1 MKKIAFFTLAQSLL
15 LSFTASAVDYSIP
28 IENCKKSVDIVL
40 NQDYE
45 LFKQLYAPLP
55 KDMDE
60 SIVKGMLAREHDH
73 YTKNHYLGI
82 HNFTIVGTEVLEDAK
97 NSIYQTSQKNALKY
111 GYIDEL
117 RVNYTFTTSK
127 IFLGKK
133 KDNVTIKGKCKF
145 GQVDGKWLLV
155 NLLRS

>member
-1 MKKIAFFTLAQSLL
+1 MKANLIKIFTQFSLGENYEKNRFFTLAQSLL

-60 SIVKGMLAREHDH
+60 SIVKGMLARKHAN
-73 YTKNHYLGI
+73 YTKKQYLGI

-97 NSIYQTSQKNALKY
+97 YSIIKRSQKNALKY
-111 GYIDEL
+111 GYTDEL
-117 RVNYTFTTSK
+117 WVNYTFKTSK
-127 IFLGKK
+127 VFGKRK
-133 KDNVTIKGKCKF
+133 TT
-145 GQVDGKWLLV
+145 
-155 NLLRS
+155 

>member
-1 MKKIAFFTLAQSLL
+1 MKKIAFITLAQSLL

-55 KDMDE
+55 KDMDP
-60 SIVKGMLAREHDH
+60 SIVKGMLASKHAN
-73 YTKNHYLGI
+73 YTKKQYLGI

-111 GYIDEL
+111 GYTDEL
-117 RVNYTFTTSK
+117 WVNYTFTTSEL
-127 IFLGKK
+127 FLGKK

-145 GQVDGKWLLV
+145 GQVDGKWLMV

>member
-1 MKKIAFFTLAQSLL
+1 MKKIAFITLAQSLL

-45 LFKQLYAPLP
+45 LFKQVYAPLS
-55 KDMDE
+55 KDMDQ
-60 SIVKGMLAREHDH
+60 SIVKGMLARKHAN
-73 YTKNHYLGI
+73 YTKKQYLGI

-97 NSIYQTSQKNALKY
+97 NSIIKRTQRNALKY
-111 GYIDEL
+111 GYTDEL
-117 RVNYTFTTSK
+117 WVNYTFKTSK
-127 IFLGKK
+127 VFGKK
-133 KDNVTIKGKCKF
+133 EDNVTIKGKCKF
-145 GQVDGKWLLV
+145 GQVDGKWLMV

>member
-55 KDMDE
+55 KDMDQ
-60 SIVKGMLAREHDH
+60 SIVKGMIARKHNN
-73 YTKNHYLGI
+73 YTKKQYLGI
-82 HNFTIVGTEVLEDAK
+82 HNFTIVGTEDAK

-111 GYIDEL
+111 GYTDEL
-117 RVNYTFTTSK
+117 WVNYTFTTSK

-145 GQVDGKWLLV
+145 GQVDGKWLMV

>member
-1 MKKIAFFTLAQSLL
+1 MKKIAFFTLAKSLL

-55 KDMDE
+55 KDMLPKDMDQ
-60 SIVKGMLAREHDH
+60 SIIKDMLAREHDN
-73 YTKNHYLGI
+73 YTKKQYLGI

-97 NSIYQTSQKNALKY
+97 NSIYQRSQKNAMKY
-111 GYIDEL
+111 GYTDEL
-117 RVNYTFTTSK
+117 
-127 IFLGKK
+127 
-133 KDNVTIKGKCKF
+133 
-145 GQVDGKWLLV
+145 
-155 NLLRS
+155 